1 MSVMSSTANE
11 VWKNDWV
18 VRRFLDGVRGG
29 VPYANDQLEVMLRLL
44 DAAGHQINRFLDL
57 GSGSGLLAIAI
68 LTRHPDAH
76 ATLVDFSEP
85 MMEAARDL
93 LGEDATLPSFV
104 LADLNSSAWVSAV
117 ADDGPY
123 DAIVSGFVIHHLEN
137 ERKAALYRELLPL
150 LAPGALF
157 INVEHVESASPW
169 LEKVWDDAIID
180 SLAEYHERQRTGQSR
195 AMLARDYAERPDQE
209 ANRLASVETQLG
221 WLRDAGFAD
230 VDCVFKYF
238 ELAVLV
244 GRRPV
249 DEDGSPE

>member
-1 MSVMSSTANE
+1 MSSAANE

-18 VRRFLDGVRGG
+18 VRRFLEGVRGG

-44 DAAGHQINRFLDL
+44 AAADHPINKFLDL

-85 MMEAARDL
+85 MMDAARDL
-93 LGEDATLPSFV
+93 LGEDATLPAFV
-104 LADLNSSAWVSAV
+104 LADLNSAEWVKTV

-123 DAIVSGFVIHHLEN
+123 DAIVSGHAIHHLEN
-137 ERKAALYRELLPL
+137 DRKMALYRELLPL

-157 INVEHVESASPW
+157 INVEHVASATPW
-169 LEKVWDDAIID
+169 LEKIWDDAIID
-180 SLAEYHERQRTGQSR
+180 SLADYHERQRTGQSR
-195 AMLARDYAERPDQE
+195 AMLAREYGERPDQH
-209 ANRLASVETQLG
+209 ANVLASAETQLN

-244 GRRPV
+244 GRRPLT
-249 DEDGSPE
+249 

>member
-1 MSVMSSTANE
+1 MRDRRAGVMSTPANE

-18 VRRFLDGVRGG
+18 VRRFLEGVRGG

-44 DAAGHQINRFLDL
+44 DAAGRPIHRFLDL

-68 LTRHPDAH
+68 LTRHPDAR

-104 LADLNSSAWVSAV
+104 LADLNSPEWVSAV
-117 ADDGPY
+117 VNDGPY
-123 DAIVSGFVIHHLEN
+123 DAIVSGFTIHHLEN
-137 ERKAALYRELLPL
+137 HRKAALYRELLPL
-150 LAPGALF
+150 LSPGALF
-157 INVEHVESASPW
+157 INVEHVASASPW
-169 LEKVWDDAIID
+169 LERIWDDAIID
-180 SLAEYHERQRTGQSR
+180 SLADYHERQRTGQSR
-195 AMLARDYAERPDQE
+195 AMLAQDYADRVDQD
-209 ANRLASVETQLG
+209 ANMLASVETQLG

-244 GRRPV
+244 GRNPV
-249 DEDGSPE
+249 N

>member
-1 MSVMSSTANE
+1 MSSAANE

-18 VRRFLDGVRGG
+18 VRRFLEGVRGG

-44 DAAGHQINRFLDL
+44 AAADHPIHRFLDL

-68 LTRHPDAH
+68 LTRHPDAR

-85 MMEAARDL
+85 MMDAARDL
-93 LGEDATLPSFV
+93 LGEDATLPAFV
-104 LADLNSSAWVSAV
+104 LADLNSAEWVNTV

-123 DAIVSGFVIHHLEN
+123 DAIVSGHAIHHLEN
-137 ERKAALYRELLPL
+137 ERKAALYQELLPL
-150 LAPGALF
+150 LTPGALF
-157 INVEHVESASPW
+157 INVEHVASATPW
-169 LEKVWDDAIID
+169 LEKIWDDAIID

-195 AMLARDYAERPDQE
+195 AMLAREYGERPDQH
-209 ANRLASVETQLG
+209 ANMLASAETQLN

-244 GRRPV
+244 GRRPLT
-249 DEDGSPE
+249 